1 MKDALPQQSI
11 TFQLLKIT
19 THGIKRMRATASQGI
34 AASWRWRAL
43 TAVAVVSGALALAAM
58 AQLQQGT
65 TILERGWTAPGDSP
79 RESSQPSPPPRSH
92 CEVIADPTVRRP
104 RVLVTDI
111 LFPTPLS
118 AWRLN
123 ELTAWMGEVDL
134 DILVTRRADGFSA
147 DWEPIQESHCL
158 ADYNVFVFTEAHR
171 GSVEG
176 INSLANGTFDTSP
189 FLGHW
194 PAEYLLRPRKFG
206 TSSPSLKDYDW
217 VHHIFLNAYEFFN
230 KALPGYPQRQQS
242 IHLYPG
248 GRFFIDQEY
257 TLPPEVT
264 LFTTQ
269 SFVRDH
275 ADKCFP
281 KNPKVDVFGGPMLA
295 KDAVKARKW
304 LHEPGA
310 RISTCFTSLG
320 DRREKGADLYVRIAE
335 LYRSTYP
342 QDNVT
347 FYGIG
352 NVIPAVDMVV
362 FDPMPQQQL
371 DAFYRDE
378 VDIIFNLE
386 RTQYRNGWPLGLEG
400 LLMGLVLFTTDA
412 YNLNDRNGFNFGSE
426 VTIVTE
432 GREDLTVE
440 AIHRY
445 TLNRHLLLEHSM
457 RGQDRAWEMF
467 GHDRQMGV
475 IISEVGRRIKAT
487 SELRAE

>member
-1 MKDALPQQSI
+1 MSA
-11 TFQLLKIT
+11 
-19 THGIKRMRATASQGI
+19 
-34 AASWRWRAL
+34 AASGGKAAAPWRWRAR
-43 TAVAVVSGALALAAM
+43 TAIAAVSGALILASIV
-58 AQLQQGT
+58 QLQEAT
-65 TILERGWTAPGDSP
+65 VLERGRTALEDIA
-79 RESSQPSPPPRSH
+79 RESPQPSPPPRSH
-92 CEVIADPTVRRP
+92 CELIADPTVRRP

-111 LFPTPLS
+111 LFPTPVS

-134 DILVTRRADGFSA
+134 DILVSYRYPGLSS
-147 DWEPIQESHCL
+147 DWEPIRESHCL
-158 ADYNVFVFTEAHR
+158 AEYNVFVFRDAHR

-194 PAEYLLRPRKFG
+194 PAEYLLRPRKLG
-206 TSSPSLKDYDW
+206 TSPPSLKDYDW
-217 VHHIFLNAYEFFN
+217 VHHIFLFAYELFN
-230 KALPGYPQRQQS
+230 EAFPGYPQRQQS

-248 GRFFIDQEY
+248 GGIFIDQQY
-257 TLPPEVT
+257 TLPPDVT

-269 SFVRDH
+269 SFIRDY
-275 ADKCFP
+275 ADRCFP

-295 KDAVKARKW
+295 KDAVKARKR

-310 RISTCFTSLG
+310 RISACFTSLG
-320 DRREKGADLYVRIAE
+320 NPHEKGADLYARIAE

-352 NVIPAVDMVV
+352 SVISAVDMVV

-386 RTQYRNGWPLGLEG
+386 RTQYRNGWPLGTEG

-412 YNLNDRNGFNFGSE
+412 YNLNERNGFNFGTE

-432 GREDLTVE
+432 GRENLTVE

-457 RGQDRAWEMF
+457 RGQDRAWEIF

-475 IISEVGRRIKAT
+475 ILSEVGRRMNAT
-487 SELRAE
+487 SL